1 MDKFPPLEKW
11 SPKELVETYSN
22 CFSPDGEHISKQ
34 FPQIKQALYRLGT
47 DLDMKECW
55 DKLLFKKEFLP
66 HQDWAGKWIV
76 SQIYLMLVNVFM
88 RSDEVMTPQFK
99 KKEIKKIEELVN
111 KLITATHNSSE
122 ALRESFFTVHT
133 KLSESI
139 IKKYPD
145 RSRSVGFEVAPIS
158 SWPFISGIRD
168 VFKKEKKSESLEPF
182 EWDSWSEDK
191 KMAWVLSQ
199 IDGMNLTS
207 ILQVY
212 LNQLK
217 EIPDAYAAEYIAS
230 KRATVTKKLFEI
242 VYKSYGDYMPECVTP
257 MVNAILD
264 LELGIEDITPY
275 KPKEKN
281 S

>member
-1 MDKFPPLEKW
+1 MDKFPPLEEW
-11 SPKELVETYSN
+11 SPKELLETYSN
-22 CFSPDGEHISKQ
+22 CFSPDRELISKK

-66 HQDWAGKWIV
+66 QQDWAGKLLV
-76 SQIYLMLVNVFM
+76 SEIYLMLVDVFM
-88 RSDEVMTPQFK
+88 RSDEVLTPQFK
-99 KKEIKKIEELVN
+99 KKEIKKIEDLVN
-111 KLITATHNSSE
+111 KLIVATHNSDE

-145 RSRSVGFEVAPIS
+145 RSRGVGFEVAPIS
-158 SWPFISGIRD
+158 SWSFISGIRD
-168 VFKKEKKSESLEPF
+168 LFKKGKKSESLESF

-199 IDGMNLTS
+199 MDDMDLTS
-207 ILQVY
+207 ILRVY

-230 KRATVTKKLFEI
+230 KRAAVTKKLLEI
-242 VYKSYGDYMPECVTP
+242 FYKSYGDYMPECVAP

-264 LELGIEDITPY
+264 LELSIEDITPY
-275 KPKEKN
+275 KPKEK
-281 S
+281 SS